1 MQVLCLLSLL
11 KVDSLKIVLT
21 LFYKRL
27 SLLFVLFYFLQY
39 MSAGHT
45 KTAEEAKVDCRPRS
59 KYPGLDVQNQEFY

>member
-1 MQVLCLLSLL
+1 MQDLCLLSLL

-39 MSAGHT
+39 MSVGHT
-45 KTAEEAKVDCRPRS
+45 KMAEEAKVACRPRS